1 MPSGASGALTP
12 ARGRR
17 PSNLERIPPKVR
29 ALIAERIKAGAP
41 YERAA
46 VSCGVPRRTFQRW
59 LERGRADDA
68 PEPYRSF
75 AAQCDRAFAEFVISK
90 VVAMDEGAKTD
101 WRAALEMLKRRDPE
115 NFADPDRG
123 ATNVNIQVVV
133 AQERAAAADQIL
145 AAAQRVL
152 ADDPE
157 RLEALLAEL
166 AGGQV
171 VEGEVVAELE
181 A

>member
-1 MPSGASGALTP
+1 M
-12 ARGRR
+12 
-17 PSNLERIPPKVR
+17 
-29 ALIAERIKAGAP
+29 
-41 YERAA
+41 
-46 VSCGVPRRTFQRW
+46 SCGIAQRTFVRW
-59 LERGRADDA
+59 LEFGRAENA
-68 PEPYRSF
+68 REPYRTF
-75 AAQCDRAFAEFVISK
+75 AQQVDRAFAEFIVSN
-90 VVAMDEGAKTD
+90 VQAMDEGAKKD

-123 ATNVNIQVVV
+123 ATNVNVQVVV
-133 AQERAAAADQIL
+133 AAERAAAADQIL

-157 RLEALLAEL
+157 RLEALMVEL

-171 VEGEVVAELE
+171 VEGEVEAELE